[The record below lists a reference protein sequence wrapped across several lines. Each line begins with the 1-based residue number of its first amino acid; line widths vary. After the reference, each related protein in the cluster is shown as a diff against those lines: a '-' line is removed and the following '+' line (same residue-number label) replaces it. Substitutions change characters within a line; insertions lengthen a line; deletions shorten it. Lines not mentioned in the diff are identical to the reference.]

1 MKKCSRKKDELPM
14 EMTWKRAKKT
24 NASAHHLNGE
34 RHANGWMD
42 RDERAIE
49 EEKNN
54 KKKNGAFEGL
64 SFNHSAHPHC
74 SSSCCWLVIVLVQ

>member
-1 MKKCSRKKDELPM
+1 MQ
-14 EMTWKRAKKT
+14 
-24 NASAHHLNGE
+24 AHIIGTENDMQMD
-34 RHANGWMD
+34 GWMD
-42 RDERAIE
+42 REERAIE